1 MIELLNSKK
10 MVLLVMILVFACV
23 LIIILEGILTEN
35 DEIKPV
41 YQNQFSS
48 KSKLDLDSLHQK
60 KIDEIKTA
68 IHKTFDKSKATNNK
82 TKVETNSEKLE
93 NASMCWLNEN
103 HLVKEPCSPCS
114 DFETAGHLQ
123 NSACQNTGYKELV
136 RCEFSG
142 EVFRSCIVLNDS
154 RSFWSFQFS
163 TMLIGFVGYCLIQW
177 RNRQLDRK
185 MLERLR
191 RQLQSGV

>member
-23 LIIILEGILTEN
+23 LIIILEGILTES
-35 DEIKPV
+35 DEIKPI
-41 YQNQFSS
+41 YQNRFSS

-60 KIDEIKTA
+60 KIEEIKTA
-68 IHKTFDKSKATNNK
+68 IDKTLDKPKAANKSKE
-82 TKVETNSEKLE
+82 ETNSEKLE
-93 NASMCWLNEN
+93 NTSMCWLNEN
-103 HLVKEPCSPCS
+103 HLIKEPCSPCS
-114 DFETAGHLQ
+114 DFETAAPHQ
-123 NSACQNTGYKELV
+123 SACQNTGYKELV
-136 RCEFSG
+136 KCEFSG
-142 EVFRSCIVLNDS
+142 EVYRSCIVLNDS
-154 RSFWSFQFS
+154 HSFWSFQFA
-163 TMLIGFVGYCLIQW
+163 TMLVGFVGYCLIQW

>member
-1 MIELLNSKK
+1 

-23 LIIILEGILTEN
+23 LIIILEGILTDN
-35 DEIKPV
+35 DETKPI
-41 YQNQFSS
+41 YQNQFAS

-60 KIDEIKTA
+60 KIEEIKTA
-68 IHKTFDKSKATNNK
+68 IDKTLDKTKAAPNR

-93 NASMCWLNEN
+93 NTSMCWLNEN
-103 HLVKEPCSPCS
+103 HLVKVPCSPCS
-114 DFETAGHLQ
+114 DFETVAGHMQ
-123 NSACQNTGYKELV
+123 SACQNTGYKELV
-136 RCEFSG
+136 KCEFSG

-163 TMLIGFVGYCLIQW
+163 TMLLGFVGYCLIQW

>member
-23 LIIILEGILTEN
+23 LIIILEGILTES

-41 YQNQFSS
+41 YQNKFSS
-48 KSKLDLDSLHQK
+48 NAKLDLDSLHKK
-60 KIDEIKTA
+60 KIEEIKGA
-68 IHKTFDKSKATNNK
+68 IDK
-82 TKVETNSEKLE
+82 TKTANRTKEETNSEKLE
-93 NASMCWLNEN
+93 NTSMCWLSES

-114 DFETAGHLQ
+114 DFEQVSQHQ
-123 NSACQNTGYKELV
+123 SACQNTGYKELV
-136 RCEFSG
+136 KCEFSG
-142 EVFRSCIVLNDS
+142 EVYRSCIVLNDS
-154 RSFWSFQFS
+154 RSFWSFQFF
-163 TMLIGFVGYCLIQW
+163 TMLFGFVGYCLIQW